1 MTQCCSLLALFD
13 KFLLEFNSREKNP
26 FPKEN
31 EDSFHQRRTISVMF
45 PFSLYWLVNE
55 NLNVIISGSQN
66 CITSIL

>member
-31 EDSFHQRRTISVMF
+31 EDSFYQRTIPVMF
-45 PFSLYWLVNE
+45 PFSLYWLVSE
-55 NLNVIISGSQN
+55 NLNVITNCSQN